1 MNHSLRKTLRVSLR
15 RAVVSGCVALGML
28 SLAGCRRNRFPTY
41 PANYREYLYVA
52 NSGSNT
58 VSAIDVVHLRLDREI
73 TVGVHPIAVLA
84 SRSRNE
90 VYVLNSG
97 SAGSGSHGPGSVSF
111 LDAEHQR
118 VAATVDVGQDPV
130 ALALSPDDRFAYVA
144 RAGSEGRS
152 SLLVVDLLHR
162 KMVTTVALPVLPTQ
176 VAVAPDGHSVV
187 VSSAKDNRLVTIAA
201 DPSARRWSVRTSI
214 AGCPGADAVAILP
227 DSSKAFVACSQGH
240 QVMAVALAWQRD
252 LTAGHLE
259 ARPDAL
265 ESLLN
270 VGQKP
275 GYLALKPD
283 GGELFVSNTGSNSIS
298 EVVTFS
304 DDVGGTYLIG
314 SMPEFGVVSADNSL
328 LYESSSQSQQIAVYS
343 IDDGRRQGSIHVGDG
358 PDQLAFSASGY
369 LLFALDRRSGDVAA
383 IRTDTQ
389 SMFTFFAVGRV
400 PVAIA
405 DKSFTIQ

>member
-1 MNHSLRKTLRVSLR
+1 MSGTLGRTLKVALR
-15 RAVVSGCVALGML
+15 RAVVYGCVVVGML
-28 SLAGCRRNRFPTY
+28 SLAGCRRHRFPTY

-58 VSAIDVVHLRLDREI
+58 VTAIDVVHLRLDREI

-84 SRSRNE
+84 SKSRHE

-97 SAGSGSHGPGSVSF
+97 AVGSESHGSGSVTF
-111 LDAEHQR
+111 LDVEHQR
-118 VAATVDVGQDPV
+118 VTATVDVGPDPV
-130 ALALSPDDRFAYVA
+130 AFALSPDDRLAYVA
-144 RAGSEGRS
+144 SAGRS
-152 SLLVVDLLHR
+152 SLVVVDLLHR
-162 KMVTTVALPVLPTQ
+162 RIAANLSLSTAPTQ
-176 VAVAPDGHSVV
+176 VAVAPDGRTVL
-187 VSSAKDNRLVTIAA
+187 VSSAAEGSLITVAA
-201 DPSARRWSVRTSI
+201 DELESRWSVRARIS
-214 AGCPGADAVAILP
+214 GCPGADSMAVLP
-227 DSSKAFVACSQGH
+227 DSSKGFVACSRGH
-240 QVMAVALAWQRD
+240 QLMAVRLAWQREMA
-252 LTAGHLE
+252 AGRSE
-259 ARPDAL
+259 ARADAL
-265 ESLLN
+265 EALLN

-275 GYLALKPD
+275 SHLALKPD
-283 GGELFVSNTGSNSIS
+283 GGELFVSNAGSNSIS

-389 SMFTFFAVGRV
+389 SMFTFFAVGRA

-405 DKSFTIQ
+405 DKNFTIQ

>member
-1 MNHSLRKTLRVSLR
+1 MIAIQGKTWKVELR
-15 RAVVSGCVALGML
+15 RAVVLGCVTAGML
-28 SLAGCRRNRFPTY
+28 CVAGCRRNHFPTY

-52 NSGSNT
+52 NSGSDT

-73 TVGVHPIAVLA
+73 TVGEHPVAVLA
-84 SRSRNE
+84 SKSRNE

-97 SAGSGSHGPGSVSF
+97 LAGGGSHGSGSVSI

-118 VAATVDVGQDPV
+118 VTAAVDVGPVPV
-130 ALALSPDDRFAYVA
+130 AFALSPDDRFAYVA
-144 RAGSEGRS
+144 SAGRS
-152 SLLVVDLLHR
+152 SLVVVDLLHR
-162 KMVTTVALPVLPTQ
+162 RIAASLSLSTAPTQ
-176 VAVAPDGHSVV
+176 VAVAPDGRSVLI
-187 VSSAKDNRLVTIAA
+187 SSAAESSLVMVAA
-201 DPSARRWSVRTSI
+201 DESKGRWSVRARI
-214 AGCPGADAVAILP
+214 AGCPGAGSMAVLP
-227 DSSKAFVACSQGH
+227 DSSKAFVACSRGH
-240 QVMAVALAWQRD
+240 QLMAVRLAWQQD
-252 LTAGHLE
+252 LAAGRQE
-259 ARPDAL
+259 TRADAL
-265 ESLLN
+265 EALLD
-270 VGQKP
+270 VGQNP

-304 DDVGGTYLIG
+304 DEVGGTYLIG

-328 LYESSSQSQQIAVYS
+328 LYESSLRSQQVAVYS
-343 IDDGRRQGSIHVGDG
+343 IDDGRRKGSIHVGDG

-389 SMFTFFAVGRV
+389 SMFTFFAVGRA

-405 DKSFTIQ
+405 DKSFTI